1 MSLRILFGPVTA
13 HFADQNLFD
22 SRHDGRC
29 LAFGNEPDLDL
40 RFESAESWPEIRAK
54 LPDGWQPD
62 AVALWLPYTQIPA
75 GIWAAPV
82 PIIGLAADWNLL
94 FHTYRTFLNRCD
106 SVLTDG
112 PGVEALTKA
121 GFDHVRQANLFG
133 LERAFLENAPSKDQ
147 RDIEVL
153 FVGNFHAAVQRE
165 RLPWLGRLAQLA
177 DRWNVRIAT
186 GVFGDDYRAL
196 LGRSRVAFNRSIR
209 GECNKRTFEA
219 PACGAML
226 FQESENLEVR
236 EYFTEETE
244 FVAYTQDNLEV
255 QLDELL
261 RDEDRRRA
269 IADAARARVKG
280 YSFEALWSR
289 SLERLQDEWPEI
301 QKRAQRRVE
310 QHGAPTSTASAAAT
324 ASSSLHEDLLRI
336 DDLLR
341 AGQTAAA
348 VSQVRQ
354 VLASLDRSS
363 GLPTTAR
370 DLQLWSRSFNLDRVE
385 WERAAWANADDF
397 PRELQAKN
405 KLLHWQLHLRLAEL
419 TGDLAHYYE
428 AVLARPDLAG
438 SRAALGCALGRSGRF
453 VEARSHLEFA
463 VAAQPFDLPAVT
475 ALADVLHQLRDGE
488 ACERLSKSRRSLSKA
503 APGIVPTEEWFAS
516 PLQANDLASVI
527 ILCCNEVEATRR
539 CLESVRRHTR
549 QPYELIL
556 IDNGSTDATPQSLAA
571 TESWPE
577 PLRVLTIRN
586 EQNRGYPAG
595 VNQGLAAARGQF
607 LVLLNN
613 DTVVTPGWLEGII
626 RVSLLSG
633 GPAMVGPV
641 SNYAPEPQLVPAGY
655 TDLSGLD
662 DFALAHRERCAGQIQ
677 EFPRLTGFCMLL
689 PRPALK
695 KIGGLDEQYGAGFF
709 DDDDLCVR
717 ARRAGVPLRVALDVY
732 LHHEGSRTFRALGLD
747 TSNLLRQNFERFKQ
761 KWGAAEAAPYRAN
774 DSIPGSPDSPDP
786 IYASASNGS
795 GTTARPRFSLVMMVK
810 NEEKNIA
817 DCAACV
823 RDLVNEMIVID
834 TGSTDRTKEIATGM
848 GAKVFDFP
856 WVDSFSAARNEG
868 LRHASGEWVF
878 WLDADDRLDEANR
891 EKLRVLFG
899 KLGLEQAAYVMDCRC
914 FEAPPRPD
922 TVVNHVRLFRRDP
935 RLRWTH
941 RVHEQIL
948 PALRAI
954 GTQVQFCDVEIHHV
968 GYRDPALRKAKG
980 QRDLRLLEIELKE
993 LPDHP
998 FTLFNLGQ
1006 AYRDIGRPEE
1016 ALPFLQRSI
1025 ALSDPG
1031 DSIVRKLYAMVAACH
1046 RQLGKPAEALQACLE
1061 GRKLYPDDE
1070 ELLFTEALAR
1080 REMEDLTGAESCLRR
1095 LIDGRETGDH
1105 LSSVAD
1111 GLRGYLGRHYLADL
1125 LMVQNRDTEA
1135 EALWRTALTEAPNYT
1150 TAWLGLGRL
1159 YARNKQYAAAEQV
1172 AERLGES
1179 ADAAEIRG
1187 RVRLARKEFGA
1198 AQRLLS
1204 QAIERFPRELMP
1216 RVIFSHAL
1224 LQEGKDWE
1232 AAERALRDILTLDP
1246 QNAEANNNL
1255 QVLLEQRKRE
1265 GPTGRLSI

>member
-1 MSLRILFGPVTA
+1 MSLRILFGPVRA
-13 HFADQNLFD
+13 QFADQNLFE
-22 SRHDGRC
+22 SRRAGQC
-29 LAFGNEPDLDL
+29 LAFGNEPGLDL
-40 RFESAESWPEIRAK
+40 LIESAESWQEIGAK

-75 GIWAAPV
+75 GIWAVPV

-94 FHTYRTFLNRCD
+94 FHTYRTLLNRCD
-106 SVLTDG
+106 AVFTDA
-112 PGVEALTKA
+112 PGVEVLTKA

-133 LERAFLENAPSKDQ
+133 LERAFLENAHSEDQ
-147 RDIEVL
+147 RDIDVL

-186 GVFGDDYRAL
+186 GVFGDAYRAL
-196 LGRSRVAFNRSIR
+196 LQRSRIAFNRSIR

-219 PACGAML
+219 PACGALL
-226 FQESENLEVR
+226 FQDSENREVR
-236 EYFTEETE
+236 EYFAEGAE
-244 FVAYTQDNLEV
+244 FIAYTQDNLEV
-255 QLDELL
+255 LLDEYL
-261 RDEDRRRA
+261 RDEQRRRA

-280 YSFEALWSR
+280 YSFEELWSQA
-289 SLERLQDEWPEI
+289 LEQLQGEWTGI
-301 QKRAQRRVE
+301 QERAQRRVE
-310 QHGAPTSTASAAAT
+310 QHGAAMSIASAAVT
-324 ASSSLHEDLLRI
+324 GSSLHEDLLHV

-348 VSQVRQ
+348 VSQARQ
-354 VLASLDRSS
+354 VLAGSDRL
-363 GLPTTAR
+363 GLPTTSR

-385 WERAAWANADDF
+385 WERAAWAHADDL
-397 PRELQAKN
+397 PSELQAKRN
-405 KLLHWQLHLRLAEL
+405 LLRWQLHLRLGEL

-428 AVLARPDLAG
+428 AVLARPDLPG
-438 SRAALGCALGRSGRF
+438 SRAALGCALSRNGRF

-463 VAAQPFDLPAVT
+463 VAAQPFDRPAVT
-475 ALADVLHQLRDGE
+475 ALADVLYQLGDGE
-488 ACERLSKSRRSLSKA
+488 ARERLSKSRRLLSKA
-503 APGIVPTEEWFAS
+503 APGILPAEEWFAA
-516 PLQANDLASVI
+516 PLQADDLASII
-527 ILCCNEVEATRR
+527 ILCCNEVECTRL

-549 QPYELIL
+549 QPYELVL
-556 IDNGSTDATPQSLAA
+556 IDNGSTDATPQLLAA
-571 TESWPE
+571 TEGWRE
-577 PLRVLTIRN
+577 PARVVTIRN

-613 DTVVTPGWLEGII
+613 DTVVTPGWLEGLI

-662 DFALAHRERCAGQIQ
+662 DFALAHREKLAGQVH

-689 PRPALK
+689 PRPALQ

-717 ARRAGVPLRVALDVY
+717 ARRAGVPLRVALEVY

-761 KWGAAEAAPYRAN
+761 KWGDAEAAPYRAN
-774 DSIPGSPDSPDP
+774 GSIPGAPASPAP
-786 IYASASNGS
+786 ILAIANSGSSA
-795 GTTARPRFSLVMMVK
+795 TMRPRFSLVMMVK
-810 NEEKNIA
+810 NEENNIA
-817 DCAACV
+817 DCLACV
-823 RDLVNEMIVID
+823 RDLVDEMIVVD
-834 TGSTDRTKEIATGM
+834 TGSTDRTKEIATAM

-891 EKLRVLFG
+891 EKLRALFG
-899 KLGLEQAAYVMDCRC
+899 KLGREQAAYVMDCRC
-914 FEAPPRPD
+914 LEAPPRSD

-935 RLRWTH
+935 HLRWTH

-968 GYRDPALRKAKG
+968 GYRDPALRKTKG
-980 QRDLRLLEIELKE
+980 QRDLRLLEIERQE

-1016 ALPFLQRSI
+1016 ALPFMQRSI

-1046 RQLGKPAEALQACLE
+1046 RQLGKPAEALQACLD

-1070 ELLFTEALAR
+1070 ELLFTEGLAR
-1080 REMEDLTGAESCLRR
+1080 REMGDVTGAESCLRR
-1095 LIDGRETGDH
+1095 LIDGREAGDH

-1125 LMVQNRDTEA
+1125 LTAQNRDTEA
-1135 EALWRTALTEAPNYT
+1135 EAQWRTALTEAPTYT
-1150 TAWLGLGRL
+1150 PAWLGLGRL
-1159 YARNKQYAAAEQV
+1159 YARTKQYLAAEQV
-1172 AERLGES
+1172 AARLGES
-1179 ADAAEIRG
+1179 AEAAEIRG

-1198 AQRLLS
+1198 ARWLLS

-1216 RVIFSHAL
+1216 RVILSHAL